1 MWHQLAERGQPDDLV
16 GHARRHVE
24 QEPALRHRV
33 IAVAHRPPDQP
44 RWLRRSPT
52 GQLRRTIVAWPG
64 AGIVRPAAR

>member
-1 MWHQLAERGQPDDLV
+1 
-16 GHARRHVE
+16 
-24 QEPALRHRV
+24 V